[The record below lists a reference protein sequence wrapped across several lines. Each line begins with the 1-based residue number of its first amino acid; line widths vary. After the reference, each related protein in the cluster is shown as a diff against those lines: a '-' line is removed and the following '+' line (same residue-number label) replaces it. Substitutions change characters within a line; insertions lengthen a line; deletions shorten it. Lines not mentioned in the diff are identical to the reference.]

1 MNLKKR
7 EELKDALTDK
17 FKGRFGHGAPKKSID
32 EMSVASGMI
41 REEVDKFATIAD
53 VTPGNLARL
62 ERRLEAR
69 TRPTGDAASEVSSYS
84 IAHSTMSRTRSVPSM
99 AGAGIVGNQPGAGPK
114 VYNWSKLDEYA
125 SYLHEQD
132 CIRQQLGAKALQR
145 KFKMDLDA
153 QVTQKQHRKL
163 AETDEERVYH
173 ENQMTELERWK
184 EMERER
190 EEEKQN
196 KIMRE
201 KADRDLQLEYER
213 KLKNEEME
221 RKKNEEAQLVS
232 KIVDEME
239 TEQKKFERKKAQQ
252 RKSMRKVFEENA
264 LDQQKRKQEKQ
275 EQMAKEAQAMKDYAR
290 AMEEQEEK
298 RQQEMNARIE
308 RQNNLMSKLQAN
320 VDNKKKNAGDN
331 DAARAAAQQEE
342 MDRHFFEAE
351 NVKQNRLKQMRLENQ
366 AYLLRQME
374 EKDMRGQDEKE
385 LQNIQA
391 HILSR
396 DSDEYNQTEKE
407 KALNRRKALV
417 EHSKD
422 IKKQMAYK
430 LAQSTPLM
438 SETEIALNKPLLQL
452 VHRTLESAGGPPSA
466 IPEEPEDDATGA
478 DAAPAPCCLMTPA
491 AVGLTGMSRPD
502 CGAAAS
508 VASGLHSGASPRA
521 RTDPPPLRPPRHEA
535 EAALRSALIAAL
547 IARMRARASRR
558 RGRDRP
564 RFCLSLRTCPPEARA
579 LPTVEPNGRRAKVGT
594 YSSGARVSLPCR

>member
-1 MNLKKR
+1 
-7 EELKDALTDK
+7 
-17 FKGRFGHGAPKKSID
+17 
-32 EMSVASGMI
+32 MSQ
-41 REEVDKFATIAD
+41 AD
-53 VTPGNLARL
+53 
-62 ERRLEAR
+62 
-69 TRPTGDAASEVSSYS
+69 
-84 IAHSTMSRTRSVPSM
+84 PS
-99 AGAGIVGNQPGAGPK
+99 PSK

-308 RQNNLMSKLQAN
+308 RRSC
-320 VDNKKKNAGDN
+320 
-331 DAARAAAQQEE
+331 
-342 MDRHFFEAE
+342 
-351 NVKQNRLKQMRLENQ
+351 
-366 AYLLRQME
+366 
-374 EKDMRGQDEKE
+374 
-385 LQNIQA
+385 
-391 HILSR
+391 
-396 DSDEYNQTEKE
+396 
-407 KALNRRKALV
+407 
-417 EHSKD
+417 D
-422 IKKQMAYK
+422 I
-430 LAQSTPLM
+430 
-438 SETEIALNKPLLQL
+438 
-452 VHRTLESAGGPPSA
+452 GGPPGEA
-466 IPEEPEDDATGA
+466 DDGIGFKLTRSCPK
-478 DAAPAPCCLMTPA
+478 AAFLRFLQVT
-491 AVGLTGMSRPD
+491 
-502 CGAAAS
+502 
-508 VASGLHSGASPRA
+508 SGGEIRENP
-521 RTDPPPLRPPRHEA
+521 T
-535 EAALRSALIAAL
+535 
-547 IARMRARASRR
+547 MRVKWNVWIMRR
-558 RGRDRP
+558 RMP
-564 RFCLSLRTCPPEARA
+564 RIPS
-579 LPTVEPNGRRAKVGT
+579 
-594 YSSGARVSLPCR
+594 